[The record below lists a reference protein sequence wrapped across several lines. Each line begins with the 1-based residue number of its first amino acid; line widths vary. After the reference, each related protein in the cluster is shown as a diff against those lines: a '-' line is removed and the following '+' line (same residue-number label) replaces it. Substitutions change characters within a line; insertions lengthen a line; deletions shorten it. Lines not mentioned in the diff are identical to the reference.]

1 MSANDKQIG
10 GDHYKSLQPEP
21 WDVIMAWKRDYLVG
35 SAIKYLARWEQKGG
49 IADLHKAV
57 HFLQKRIELAEQE
70 RPPETEVEAR
80 LRGMV
85 IAEVPRR

>member
-10 GDHYKSLQPEP
+10 GDHYNSMQPEP

-49 IADLHKAV
+49 VADLQKAV
-57 HFLQKRIELAEQE
+57 HFLQKRIEIAEQE
-70 RPPETEVEAR
+70 RPADC
-80 LRGMV
+80 
-85 IAEVPRR
+85 A